1 MSTFAKKSAS
11 LEQTRSFIGP
21 HKLAN
26 YLYVVYILT
35 IITLL
40 ILPPSD
46 GIKLNK
52 TIFGIRT
59 DLVIHATMFVPFMG
73 YFWFQ
78 NWVKS
83 SLKRFLKFFGYGVLF
98 AAFCESIHLVVPY
111 RSFDVTDF
119 FANVTG
125 LAIGSLIFLIK
136 RKSY

>member
-1 MSTFAKKSAS
+1 MTKNQNR
-11 LEQTRSFIGP
+11 LEHTRTYFGQ

-26 YLYVVYILT
+26 FVYAAYILT
-35 IITLL
+35 ILTLL

-59 DLVIHATMFVPFMG
+59 DLLIHATMFVPFMG

-83 SLKRFLKFFGYGVLF
+83 SFKRFLRFFGYGVLF

-111 RSFDVTDF
+111 RSFDPYDF

-125 LAIGSLIFLIK
+125 LSVGSLIFFIK
-136 RKSY
+136 RS

>member
-1 MSTFAKKSAS
+1 MTKNQSR
-11 LEQTRSFIGP
+11 LEQTRTYFGQ

-26 YLYVVYILT
+26 FVYAAYILT
-35 IITLL
+35 ILTLL

-59 DLVIHATMFVPFMG
+59 DLLIHATMFVPFMG

-83 SLKRFLKFFGYGVLF
+83 SFKRFFKFFGYGVLF
-98 AAFCESIHLVVPY
+98 AAFCESIHLVVTY
-111 RSFDVTDF
+111 RSFDPNDF

-125 LAIGSLIFLIK
+125 LSIGSLIFLIK
-136 RKSY
+136 RN